1 MHSLLKRQL
10 KKVGLRDLAQIP
22 SAEQWS
28 AFLERITTSYTEFD
42 RDRDVLERSLALSST
57 EMQELYENLRQTSE
71 SRLKDEQGR
80 TQRIIEHA
88 LDAVVTMDVGG
99 NIIDWNPQAEE
110 VFGWAQAE
118 VQGKSLAEIVIPYE
132 HRQAHVQGLAHFVS
146 TGEGPILNTRI
157 EVMGL
162 HRNGREFPIEL
173 TVTPIP
179 YEGSYLFCA
188 FIRDITQQKQIDL
201 ALRTS
206 EERFRKIFS
215 HSNDAIFV
223 IDTMEDKILEVN
235 SKAVAMLGY
244 TKEELLSQ
252 PASYHH
258 AHELE
263 ALQGFLLRVQEEG
276 QGWTDE
282 LSCATKHG
290 TIVPAEISASMMEI
304 EGQRC
309 MIALARDITER
320 RKTMALLKQ
329 AAEELER
336 KNQELEVARDKA
348 LEVARLK
355 SNFLATMSHEI
366 RTPMNGV
373 IGMTG
378 LLLETNL
385 TPTQRRFADTVRSSG
400 EVLLTVINDILDFS
414 KIESGKLE
422 FENIDF
428 DLRIVLEES
437 LELLAEKA
445 TAKKLELVG
454 LVFADVPTAV
464 QGDPGR
470 LRQVLM
476 NLIGN
481 AIKFTESG
489 DVTVQVWRLDETDH
503 DTVLRFQ
510 VADTGIGITAEA
522 RGRLFQSFS
531 QADSSTTRKYGG
543 TGLGLAIS
551 KQLVEQMGG
560 EIGVE
565 SNLGKGSLFWF
576 TVPLQKQAPA
586 TQKDHIPRVP
596 LQGLRVCCIDDHPM
610 NRFLMMQ
617 FCMDWG
623 MEGVVAAT
631 PGEALGLIQAAMADG
646 KPFDLAIVDLEMPEM
661 DGMALA
667 RAIKANPAIADT
679 KLVLVTSFGRRGDAA
694 LVREAGFSGYFTK
707 PMRKSQIQACLE
719 LVMGQSDAEVSSDQ
733 LITRYTVRE
742 REAQQSCR
750 ILVADDHTIN
760 QQLAVLMLEQLGHR
774 VDVVANGPEA
784 VEAVSRKAYDLI
796 FMDCQMPEMDGYE
809 ATCAIREREA
819 LSVKREA
826 EIEKGA
832 AVSERRD
839 TRYERRL
846 PIIAL
851 TANAMQGDRERCLE
865 AGMDDYIAK
874 PIKAEELRN
883 VLTRWLPPKEKREAS
898 MENQMA
904 DLQQGGLDDLEP
916 EPESH
921 SAGVSSIDP
930 AVLAE
935 WQRMLGKGYPEFL
948 SRMVSRFV
956 EEASHCIEEIQRAV
970 ESQDMKQLA
979 EAAHGLKGISGNMG
993 LRHLAKLSLELVQ
1006 RGKKEQCEQNEEL
1019 CSRLQ
1024 RVFQQA
1030 QEEFSKEIAKQKS
1043 K

>member
-10 KKVGLRDLAQIP
+10 KKIGLEDLAHVP

-28 AFLERITTSYTEFD
+28 AFLERITASYGEFD
-42 RDRDVLERSLALSST
+42 RDRDLLERSLALSSK

-71 SRLKDEQGR
+71 LRLKDEKER
-80 TQRIIEHA
+80 TQRIINQA
-88 LDAVVTMDVGG
+88 PDAIVSMDISGK
-99 NIIDWNPQAEE
+99 ILDWNPQAEK
-110 VFGWAQAE
+110 VFGWTHAE
-118 VQGKSLAEIVIPYE
+118 VQGKPLDEIVIPLE
-132 HRQAHVQGLAHFVS
+132 HRLAHIQGLARFVS
-146 TGEGPILNTRI
+146 TGEGRVLNNRI
-157 EVMGL
+157 EVNGL
-162 HRNGREFPIEL
+162 HRNGSEFPIEL
-173 TVTPIP
+173 TITPIP

-188 FIRDITQQKQIDL
+188 FVRDITEQKKINL
-201 ALRTS
+201 ALQTS

-223 IDTMEDKILEVN
+223 VDTMEDKILELN
-235 SKAVAMLGY
+235 SKAAAMLGY

-252 PASYHH
+252 PASSIH

-263 ALQGFLLRVQEEG
+263 ALQGFLQPVQEDG
-276 QGWTDE
+276 QGWTDK
-282 LSCATKHG
+282 LSCATWQG
-290 TIVPAEISASMMEI
+290 THVPAEISASMMEI

-309 MIALARDITER
+309 MIALVRDIPER

-329 AAEELER
+329 AAEELEN
-336 KNQELEVARDKA
+336 KNQELEVARDQA

-378 LLLETNL
+378 VLLETNL
-385 TPTQRRFADTVRSSG
+385 DPTQRRFADTVRSSG

-422 FENIDF
+422 FEIIDF

-445 TAKKLELVG
+445 MAKKLELVG

-481 AIKFTESG
+481 ALKFTETG

-510 VADTGIGITAEA
+510 VADTGIGIPIEA

-531 QADSSTTRKYGG
+531 QADNSTTRKYGG

-565 SNLGKGSLFWF
+565 SHSGQGSLFWF
-576 TVPLQKQAPA
+576 TVRLSKQTPA
-586 TQKDHIPRVP
+586 TQKDDIPRAP

-617 FCMDWG
+617 YCTDWG
-623 MEGVVAAT
+623 MEGEVAAT
-631 PGEALGLIQAAMADG
+631 PGEGLELIQAAKADG

-667 RAIKANPAIADT
+667 KAIKANPAIADM
-679 KLVLVTSFGRRGDAA
+679 KLVLVASFGRRGDVA
-694 LVREAGFSGYFTK
+694 LGRDAGFSGYFTK
-707 PMRKSQIQACLE
+707 PMRKEQIHACLE
-719 LVMGQSDAEVSSDQ
+719 LVMGQSEAKLSSDH
-733 LITRYTVRE
+733 LITRYTLRE
-742 REAQQSCR
+742 KDGQRSCR
-750 ILVADDHTIN
+750 ILVVDDHIIN

-774 VDVVANGPEA
+774 VDVVENGLEA
-784 VEAVSRKAYDLI
+784 VEAVFWKTYDLL

-809 ATCAIREREA
+809 ATQEIRKREA
-819 LSVKREA
+819 LRVKREA
-826 EIEKGA
+826 SPENDEIRNANDEKQ
-832 AVSERRD
+832 D
-839 TRYERRL
+839 TLHASRSHHRHDGQCHAGRS
-846 PIIAL
+846 
-851 TANAMQGDRERCLE
+851 TKVLE
-865 AGMDDYIAK
+865 CG
-874 PIKAEELRN
+874 
-883 VLTRWLPPKEKREAS
+883 
-898 MENQMA
+898 
-904 DLQQGGLDDLEP
+904 
-916 EPESH
+916 
-921 SAGVSSIDP
+921 
-930 AVLAE
+930 
-935 WQRMLGKGYPEFL
+935 
-948 SRMVSRFV
+948 
-956 EEASHCIEEIQRAV
+956 
-970 ESQDMKQLA
+970 
-979 EAAHGLKGISGNMG
+979 HG
-993 LRHLAKLSLELVQ
+993 
-1006 RGKKEQCEQNEEL
+1006 
-1019 CSRLQ
+1019 
-1024 RVFQQA
+1024 
-1030 QEEFSKEIAKQKS
+1030 
-1043 K
+1043 